1 MTRHCNRIPRPRPG
15 LSEFRLRLNRHDRPM
30 NMITLESCHSTW
42 IFDARQLRFCRIL
55 KGIAVGQRWIS
66 TEWRPYWELEI
77 DPREKS
83 FTIFLNEA
91 RADAKPGL
99 LNALACGATDY
110 IEKPIDPATFVDQIR
125 KHLPVEA

>member
-1 MTRHCNRIPRPRPG
+1 
-15 LSEFRLRLNRHDRPM
+15 M

-77 DPREKS
+77 DPHGRT
-83 FTIFLNEA
+83 FTVSLDEA
-91 RADAKPGL
+91 RTRFVRSSIHTSDCV
-99 LNALACGATDY
+99 ACGASPTTEFSLEE
-110 IEKPIDPATFVDQIR
+110 IHRAV
-125 KHLPVEA
+125 A